1 MSDSSRASSRPT
13 PRPQPHSRARARAIP
28 SPWTSRGTR
37 VRRAIMALAGALA
50 TASLLAAPAAGQ
62 GTEYAG
68 VLGATFPTLRG
79 VDGLSSRSGSMAGLR
94 IVRPVGGPLAF
105 QPEFLVV
112 NRGADARSDFFEGEG
127 IELDAVEVP
136 LLLRFALS
144 PRGRVTPHLYGGPY
158 LALHV
163 SCTVKGT
170 TTDCDNT
177 PGISTRTVDVGAL
190 AGSGVTL
197 SAGPLV
203 VGGGLRYGFGISSL
217 AEFELDEVREEA
229 SHGAWS
235 LYLSA
240 GFRFGGR

>member
-1 MSDSSRASSRPT
+1 MPDSSPASSRPT
-13 PRPQPHSRARARAIP
+13 PSLHPGSTAQPRALAAAGTSRAATA
-28 SPWTSRGTR
+28 
-37 VRRAIMALAGALA
+37 RRAILALAGALA

-62 GTEYAG
+62 GTEYSG

-79 VDGLSSRSGSMAGLR
+79 ADGLSSRSGSMAGLR
-94 IVRPVGGPLAF
+94 IVRPLGGPLAF

-112 NRGADARSDFFEGEG
+112 NRGADGRSDFFEGEG

-144 PRGRVTPHLYGGPY
+144 PRGPITPHLYGGPY

-163 SCTVKGT
+163 SCTLEGT
-170 TTDCDNT
+170 STDCDDT

-197 SAGPLV
+197 SAGPLL

-217 AEFELDEVREEA
+217 AEFELDGAREEA
-229 SHGAWS
+229 RHGAWS
-235 LYLSA
+235 IYLSA
-240 GFRFGGR
+240 GFRF